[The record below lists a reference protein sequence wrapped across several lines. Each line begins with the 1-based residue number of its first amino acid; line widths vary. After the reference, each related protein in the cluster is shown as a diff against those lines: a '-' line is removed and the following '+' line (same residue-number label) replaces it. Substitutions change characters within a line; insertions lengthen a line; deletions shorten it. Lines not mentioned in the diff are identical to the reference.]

1 MTSIEEKVE
10 EHYKAILDNLGVRHY
25 GKTEKINNS
34 ISTALKSAISKSGGS
49 GNNYPDIQILLENN
63 TRRNIPVMIEAKGSK
78 NKLEKFVG
86 GALRNYNVLLIGLQM
101 ED

>member
-1 MTSIEEKVE
+1 M
-10 EHYKAILDNLGVRHY
+10 YKRQ
-25 GKTEKINNS
+25 
-34 ISTALKSAISKSGGS
+34 ALKSAISKSGGS

-86 GALRNYNVLLIGLQM
+86 GALRNYKVLLIGLQM